1 MKKNKHLNPWKDID
15 RDGVIN
21 LHDCQPFNPK
31 KQEVYKWR
39 NVKSKITSDKN
50 NLYHKTEL
58 SAANQI
64 LKSGKLNSSMS
75 GEFSMSEHHN
85 PRVVFKT
92 YKQPVTLVLD
102 KKKIP
107 DVKKVD
113 YSKPQHMKYKSEKE
127 WVSKGGSVKGV
138 LKGIILNE
146 HFVPSKLKSSEVGV
160 NRHVNKSL
168 PTRYVTEKDMY
179 KIKFKGNDF
188 GKI

>member
-1 MKKNKHLNPWKDID
+1 MKTKKFNPWADSD
-15 RDGVIN
+15 HDGVIN
-21 LHDCQPFNPK
+21 LHDCQPYNSK

-39 NVKSKITSDKN
+39 DVKSKVVKNKN

-58 SAANQI
+58 SAAKQI

-92 YKQPVTLVLD
+92 YKQPVTLVLN

-113 YSKPQHMKYKSEKE
+113 YSKPQHMKYESEKE

-146 HFVPSKLKSSEVGV
+146 HFVPSKLKASEVGV

-168 PTRYVTEKDMY
+168 PTRYVTDKDMY
-179 KIKFKGNDF
+179 KIKFKGDNL